1 VSAPRFLVPIVDPAA
16 RVVALPDDEAHHA
29 RRVLRLSTGDPVRVF
44 DGAGREWSGTVHEA
58 GARQVTVTLDTEV
71 AAVAEPPVAV
81 RLAIGL
87 LKGDQMDT
95 VVREATMLGAAAILP
110 LVSARVVAPGRARV
124 DAARERWRRVAVQ
137 AAKQCGRAV
146 VPTIDAPLTFDELLL
161 DDSFDARVMLAEP
174 ATGEGAPAAPSA
186 IPAIEA
192 MTHPDRAPRA
202 LVLIGPEGGWTSG
215 EVQAALAGSV
225 HLLRLGPRTLKAET
239 APTVALTALWERW
252 GW

>member
-1 VSAPRFLVPIVDPAA
+1 
-16 RVVALPDDEAHHA
+16 
-29 RRVLRLSTGDPVRVF
+29 
-44 DGAGREWSGTVHEA
+44 
-58 GARQVTVTLDTEV
+58 
-71 AAVAEPPVAV
+71 
-81 RLAIGL
+81 
-87 LKGDQMDT
+87 
-95 VVREATMLGAAAILP
+95 MLGAAAILP

-146 VPTIDAPLTFDELLL
+146 VPTIDEPLTFDELLL

-174 ATGEGAPAAPSA
+174 ATGEGAPAGPSA

-202 LVLIGPEGGWTSG
+202 LVLTGPEGGWTSG

>member
-1 VSAPRFLVPIVDPAA
+1 M
-16 RVVALPDDEAHHA
+16 
-29 RRVLRLSTGDPVRVF
+29 RVF
-44 DGAGREWSGTVHEA
+44 DGAGREWSGAVHEA
-58 GARQVTVTLDTEV
+58 GARQVTVTIGTEI

-110 LVSARVVAPGRARV
+110 LVSARVVAPARARV

-146 VPTIDAPLTFDELLL
+146 VPDIDAPLTFDALLL

-174 ATGEGAPAAPSA
+174 ATGEGAPAAQSA
-186 IPAIEA
+186 IPTIAA
-192 MTHPDRAPRA
+192 MAHPDRAPRA

-215 EVQAALAGSV
+215 EVLAALARGV

-252 GW
+252 GWSEGRVQEGSRGFWKAGSTGSEDRADPFLLLDAMD